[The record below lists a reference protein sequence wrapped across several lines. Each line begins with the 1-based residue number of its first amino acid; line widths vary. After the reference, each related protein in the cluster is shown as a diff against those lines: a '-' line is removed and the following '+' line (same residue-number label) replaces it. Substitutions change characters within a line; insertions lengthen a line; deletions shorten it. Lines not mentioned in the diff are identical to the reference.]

1 MDADLAAEAPEGKP
15 TTSNDPADF
24 LGATYYIDCDDPT
37 VKAHAEKVTES
48 LTSDKEKAIALFYSV
63 RDGIRYDPY
72 TTKLDA
78 AGYKASE
85 TLKDG
90 VAWCVPK
97 GILMTALCRAVG
109 ISARPGYADVQNHL
123 CTPKV
128 REMMGTDIFSY
139 HGYCEMFLD
148 GKWVKATP
156 VFNVELCD
164 KFGVLAQDFDG
175 ENDALLQPFDKNG
188 NKHMDYLKDHGTYND
203 MPFKE
208 IMDDFDWRYKGWMDF
223 LREKAAKAAEERGD
237 FHAEAAAEGKSV

>member
-1 MDADLAAEAPEGKP
+1 MDADVTQDAPEGKP

-24 LGATYYIDCDDPT
+24 VDPTFYIDSDHPA
-37 VKAHAEKVTES
+37 VKAHAEQVASGLST
-48 LTSDKEKAIALFYSV
+48 DKEKAVALFYDV
-63 RDGIRYDPY
+63 RDGVRYDPY

-85 TLKDG
+85 TLADG
-90 VAWCVPK
+90 VGWCVPK

-128 REMMGTDIFSY
+128 RELMGTDIFSW
-139 HGYCEMFLD
+139 HGYCEMHID

-156 VFNVELCD
+156 VFNVELCE
-164 KFGVLAQDFDG
+164 KFGVVAQEFDG
-175 ENDALLQPFDKNG
+175 ENDALLQPYDKSG
-188 NKHMDYLKDHGTYND
+188 NKHMDYLKDHGTFDD

-208 IMDDFDWRYKGWMDF
+208 IMDDFNWRYEGWMNF
-223 LREKAAKAAEERGD
+223 LREKAAEEAEARGD
-237 FHAEAAAEGKSV
+237 FHAEAEAEGKSV